1 MARGD
6 LFRPFSLRFSMKN
19 EQHVKILQR
28 FNDKKLN
35 GDRGKN
41 QIVMD
46 ALEMYFNDLENKN
59 GTKEDKLLTKDFLEQ
74 RLENFKQECKKETL
88 RELLRIFVASRVL
101 GQPFMIPSPTG
112 KQGTEE
118 IIQDG
123 RQIVVGQKNL
133 LFFENKHHNMVT
145 ISCNVCK

>member
-6 LFRPFSLRFSMKN
+6 LFRSFSLRFSMKN
-19 EQHVKILQR
+19 EQHVKILQK

-35 GDRGKN
+35 GGRVKN

-74 RLENFKQECKKETL
+74 RLENFKQECKEDTL
-88 RELLRIFVASRVL
+88 RELLHIFVGSRML
-101 GQPFMIPSPTG
+101 GQPFMVSSYTDKPGTEGVIEDG
-112 KQGTEE
+112 KQ
-118 IIQDG
+118 I
-123 RQIVVGQKNL
+123 
-133 LFFENKHHNMVT
+133 
-145 ISCNVCK
+145 

>member
-1 MARGD
+1 MASGD
-6 LFRPFSLRFSMKN
+6 LFRPFSLRFSLKN

-35 GDRGKN
+35 GGRVKN

-74 RLENFKQECKKETL
+74 RLENFKQECKEEIL
-88 RELLRIFVASRVL
+88 GELIRIFVGNRMV
-101 GQPFMIPSPTG
+101 GQPFMASSSTG
-112 KQGTEE
+112 KPRTEE
-118 IIQDG
+118 VMKDG
-123 RQIVVGQKNL
+123 RQI
-133 LFFENKHHNMVT
+133 
-145 ISCNVCK
+145 